1 MSLTTFIIP
10 TIRRVTLDRAIKSA
24 EATGAGTLIE
34 FDEKRVGPGET
45 RNKLIQR
52 ANTPWVSMLDD
63 DDTVI
68 PSYVNRLQEE
78 IAITPDVDVVM
89 FRTYFIHG
97 VILPAWPNVYF
108 GNIPISFSVK
118 RDVALEMPF
127 KSEPFEDYEFI
138 KRLDEAGKKIVW
150 SKYLTYLMR
159 Q

>member
-24 EATGAGTLIE
+24 QATNAEVLIE
-34 FDEKRVGPGET
+34 HDEKRIGPGLT

-52 ANTPWVSMLDD
+52 AKTEWVSMLDD

-68 PSYVNRLQEE
+68 PSYVDRLQEE
-78 IAITPDVDVVM
+78 TAINSDADVVM
-89 FRTYFIHG
+89 FRIYFIHG

-118 RDVALEMPF
+118 RDVALEFPF
-127 KSEPFEDYEFI
+127 KSEPYEDYEFI
-138 KRLDEAGKKIVW
+138 KRLDEAGKKIIW